1 MPMSF
6 GPVGKAIAVLIAI
19 AFALWLIFTYVFAT
33 EEVAEEDAERMG
45 ASGTITLPAA

>member
-6 GPVGKAIAVLIAI
+6 GPVGKAIALLIAV

-33 EEVAEEDAERMG
+33 DEVADEVEQTG
-45 ASGTITLPAA
+45 AVETVVDTAA